1 MRPEPVRAGQKRQT
15 GVAQANGLEHN
26 TGKDS
31 FASDGRCGLKHLEKT
46 AMNNLEKLVSLGAE
60 CVGGELIMNRKSL
73 GLLRD
78 GSFTPNEYGLA
89 ILQADIT
96 DVEVKTETK
105 RKKTKPA
112 EAEKVVVVEADV
124 PLPADDDEFL
134 ESLDLNGAV

>member
-1 MRPEPVRAGQKRQT
+1 
-15 GVAQANGLEHN
+15 
-26 TGKDS
+26 
-31 FASDGRCGLKHLEKT
+31 
-46 AMNNLEKLVSLGAE
+46 
-60 CVGGELIMNRKSL
+60 MNRKSL

-78 GSFTPNEYGLA
+78 GSFTPNENGLA